1 MGGRRRLIIAVA
13 VAALLLL
20 LGRGLAAVVL
30 DYEWYASLGA
40 GSVWK
45 ARATIAVLSGL
56 LTFAA
61 GSVFSFLNLYAVRAS
76 VVSLVLPRRVAN
88 LEIGEEVPPRYLLA
102 GTLVLALLLGAAL
115 TQLDWVPTA
124 KLLYADAFGEADPY
138 FQRDLGFFAYWLP
151 LERALFWWSLLAT
164 LLIAAVVVFLY
175 ALTPSLRWER
185 GMLRVSQYVRR
196 HLTVLGTLLL
206 IILAWSYRLDAFTL
220 FGDGSGTLGEFSYVD
235 HRVLVPANLLLS
247 ILTLAG
253 ALALL
258 WTGWAG
264 QLRAAFATVS
274 ALLLLSLLLHQLAP
288 ALSRRLAGQQ
298 DPAVR
303 ERPYL
308 ATRAA
313 YTRRAF
319 ALEQLSAGHDS
330 GWVAASASR
339 ATPSWDLVALR
350 RSIERTRGADLAG
363 VFGERT
369 LPSGEMAALVVTR
382 GGAAAPTSWGA
393 QYFSLARVDERGGP
407 VMVDPRGVPTSEW
420 LSLAPVVVVDSGD
433 GYAIVPDSGQGMA
446 GVPMTDGSGRLVP
459 AWALQNFRLL
469 TQDLPH
475 PAPRLM
481 VHRSVREV
489 VDAVAPLFEQS
500 DEVTPA
506 LAGDTLLWI
515 VDLYTTAPDYPLS
528 ARVDVGTTELAY
540 LHHAATAVVNSTTG
554 RVRLV
559 ADTARFEGDPLVR
572 GWRRRFPTSFID
584 VAQLDTAVAAQLPPH
599 ADAALAQR
607 AAFATAGTVSE
618 GAIRRRV
625 PLSDGADSALAGGVG
640 ARFAIGSALAL
651 SLPVLRADEHLDG
664 VIVARGGTSAGSRWI
679 ADSAGPH
686 WTVAL
691 DRLRGADSGATAARD
706 ARLAR
711 GPVRAMPGAG
721 GVLLAQSSYLV
732 QVQNPPSLATVA
744 VLRGDSVH
752 AGATVFAALG
762 ETQPAAPVAGPPV
775 DFRASAAALYD
786 SLRADQ
792 RRGDWR
798 AFADHWDALGRL
810 LGRPPR

>member
-1 MGGRRRLIIAVA
+1 MRGRRRLIIVVA

-20 LGRGLAAVVL
+20 LGRALAAVVL
-30 DYEWYASLGA
+30 DYQWYSSLGA
-40 GSVWK
+40 AAVWR
-45 ARATIAVLSGL
+45 ARATIASLTGL
-56 LTFAA
+56 ATAAA
-61 GSVFSFLNLYAVRAS
+61 GSLFAFLNLYAVRGS

-88 LEIGEEVPPRYLLA
+88 LEIGEEVPPRYLLV
-102 GTLVLALLLGAAL
+102 GTIILSLLLGAAL

-124 KLLYADAFGEADPY
+124 KLVYADAFGEADPY

-151 LERALFWWSLLAT
+151 LERALYWWAMLAT
-164 LLIAAVVVFLY
+164 LLVAAVVIFLY

-185 GMLRVSQYVRR
+185 GTLRVSQYVRR
-196 HLTVLGTLLL
+196 HLTVLAAVLLVL
-206 IILAWSYRLDAFTL
+206 LAWSYRLDAFTL
-220 FGDGSGTLGEFSYVD
+220 LGDGSGSLGEFSYVD

-264 QLRAAFATVS
+264 QIRAAFATVS

-298 DPAVR
+298 DPVVR

-319 ALEQLSAGHDS
+319 SLEQLSAPRDS
-330 GWVAASASR
+330 SWLVLDAGR

-350 RSIERTRGADLAG
+350 RSVERTRGAELAQTVG
-363 VFGERT
+363 VRA
-369 LPSGEMAALVVTR
+369 LPSGELAALVVTR
-382 GGAAAPTSWGA
+382 GAGSAETEWGA
-393 QYFSLARVDERGGP
+393 QYFSLSRVDERGGP
-407 VMVDPRGVPTSEW
+407 VMVDSRGAPTSEW
-420 LSLAPVVVVDSGD
+420 LGLAPVAVVDSGD
-433 GYAIVPDSGQGMA
+433 GYVIVADSA
-446 GVPMTDGSGRLVP
+446 RRSVGVSMTEGAGRLVP

-475 PAPRLM
+475 PAPRLIA
-481 VHRSVREV
+481 HRAVRAI
-489 VDAVAPLFEQS
+489 VDAAAPLFEQS
-500 DEVTPA
+500 DYVTPA
-506 LAGDTLLWI
+506 LSGDTLFWM

-528 ARVDVGTTELAY
+528 ARVDVDGVELAY
-540 LHHAATAVVNSTTG
+540 LHHAATAVVNATTG
-554 RVRLV
+554 RIRLV
-559 ADTARFEGDPLVR
+559 IDTGAVESDPLVR
-572 GWRRRFPTSFID
+572 AWRRRFPQLFIG
-584 VAQLDTAVAAQLPPH
+584 VEQLDPAVAAQLPPLT
-599 ADAALAQR
+599 DAARAQR

-618 GAIRRRV
+618 GATQRRV
-625 PLSDGADSALAGGVG
+625 PLSDGADSALAGGRG
-640 ARFAIGSALAL
+640 GHFALGSSVALA
-651 SLPVLRADEHLDG
+651 LPVLRADEHLDG
-664 VIVARGGTSAGSRWI
+664 AIVARGGPAGGSRWI
-679 ADSAGPH
+679 ADSSGPH

-691 DRLRGADSGATAARD
+691 DRLRGGDSAATASRD
-706 ARLAR
+706 NRIAR
-711 GPVRAMPGAG
+711 GTVNLVPTTRG
-721 GVLLAQSSYLV
+721 LILAQSSYLIRP
-732 QVQNPPSLATVA
+732 QNPPALSA
-744 VLRGDSVH
+744 VTLLEGDSVR
-752 AGATVFAALG
+752 AGASVFGALG
-762 ETQPAAPVAGPPV
+762 QPQPSSPVARPPV

-798 AFADHWDALGRL
+798 AFADHWDSLGRL

>member
-1 MGGRRRLIIAVA
+1 MRGRRRLIIVVA
-13 VAALLLL
+13 LAALLLL

-30 DYEWYASLGA
+30 DYQWYAALGA
-40 GSVWK
+40 GAVWR
-45 ARATIAVLSGL
+45 ARAGL
-56 LTFAA
+56 TALTGLVTFAA
-61 GSVFSFLNLYAVRAS
+61 GSIFAFLNLYAVRGS

-102 GTLVLALLLGAAL
+102 GTIVLALLLGVAL
-115 TQLDWVPTA
+115 IQLDWIPAA
-124 KLLYADAFGEADPY
+124 KFVYADPFGEADPY

-151 LERALFWWSLLAT
+151 LERALYWWALLAT
-164 LLIAAVVVFLY
+164 LLVAAVVVFLY

-185 GMLRVSQYVRR
+185 GTLRVSQYVRR
-196 HLTVLGTLLL
+196 HLTVLAAVLLAM
-206 IILAWSYRLDAFTL
+206 LAWSYRLDAFTL
-220 FGDGSGTLGEFSYVD
+220 LGDGSGALGEFSYVD
-235 HRVLVPANLLLS
+235 HRVLIPANLLLS
-247 ILTLAG
+247 IMTLAG

-319 ALEQLSAGHDS
+319 ALEQLSAPHDS
-330 GWVAASASR
+330 GWIASDAAR

-350 RSIERTRGADLAG
+350 RSIERTRGADLARA
-363 VFGERT
+363 FGMRT
-369 LPSGEMAALVVTR
+369 LPDGELAALAVTR
-382 GGAAAPTSWGA
+382 GSESTAADWGA
-393 QYFSLARVDERGGP
+393 QYFSLSRADERGGP
-407 VMVDPRGVPTSEW
+407 VMVDQRGAPTSEW
-420 LSLAPVVVVDSGD
+420 LALAPVVVVDSGD
-433 GYAIVPDSGQGMA
+433 GYAIVADSGRRVA
-446 GVPMTDGSGRLVP
+446 GVPLAEGTGRLVP

-475 PAPRLM
+475 PAPRLV
-481 VHRSVREV
+481 VHRNVRDV

-500 DEVTPA
+500 DEITPA
-506 LAGDTLLWI
+506 LAADTLLWM

-528 ARVDVGTTELAY
+528 ARVEVDGAEYAY
-540 LHHAATAVVNSTTG
+540 LHHAATAIVNGTTA
-554 RVRLV
+554 RVQIV
-559 ADTARFEGDPLVR
+559 ADTMALETDPLLR
-572 GWRRRFPTSFID
+572 AWRRRFPERF
-584 VAQLDTAVAAQLPPH
+584 VAIPALDPQVAAQLPVH
-599 ADAALAQR
+599 TDAALAQR

-618 GAIRRRV
+618 GAVQRRV
-625 PLSDGADSALAGGVG
+625 PLNDGADSALAGDHVG
-640 ARFAIGSALAL
+640 RFASGSAVVL

-664 VIVARGGTSAGSRWI
+664 VVVARGGPAAGTRWI

-686 WTVAL
+686 WTVVL
-691 DRLRGADSGATAARD
+691 DRLRGADSASVSREN
-706 ARLAR
+706 RLAH
-711 GPVRAMPGAG
+711 GPATVVPVVG
-721 GVLLAQSSYLV
+721 GTVVAQASYLIRAQSAPALEAIS
-732 QVQNPPSLATVA
+732 
-744 VLRGDSVH
+744 VLRGDSLRT
-752 AGATVFAALG
+752 GATVFAAMG
-762 ETQPAAPVAGPPV
+762 VSQPAPPIGAPPI
-775 DFRASAAALYD
+775 DLRASAAALYD

-798 AFADHWDALGRL
+798 SFGDHWDALGRL